1 MKEDGS
7 KDYLYRTRNN
17 VYIYHNTPN
26 IYFGSYEE
34 AYNFLYHNILNIPD
48 FKTTRLGVEEM
59 SDKTTINMTIIDTD
73 KSTLNKMCY
82 KSKSVAETITFPSF
96 KKNTIQMID
105 KKDIPV
111 TIAED
116 PFDDIGTK
124 RDILTNIIKP
134 FILEPGEEW
143 HNTVDDMTDEQ
154 VNDFIDMLAK
164 IFVKMKSFKKE
175 ELQDITSTLLTG
187 DDNNGNGDKS

>member
-1 MKEDGS
+1 
-7 KDYLYRTRNN
+7 
-17 VYIYHNTPN
+17 
-26 IYFGSYEE
+26 
-34 AYNFLYHNILNIPD
+34 
-48 FKTTRLGVEEM
+48 
-59 SDKTTINMTIIDTD
+59 
-73 KSTLNKMCY
+73 MCY
-82 KSKSVAETITFPSF
+82 KSKSVAETITFPSL

-164 IFVKMKSFKKE
+164 IFVKMNSFKKE
-175 ELQDITSTLLTG
+175 ELQDITCTLLTG